1 MQLERHGDH
10 VSLLLNNAGRQ
21 YFPGRLERLIKLLLS
36 EPVHVPAE
44 IKLLVNTHFVL
55 TASAGYAS
63 ITVIHA
69 SAVGCLLLPSNLT
82 DCTTNSPLKAESSRN
97 CE

>member
-1 MQLERHGDH
+1 MQLEGHGDH
-10 VSLLLNNAGRQ
+10 IAILLNNAGGQ
-21 YFPGRLERLIKLLLS
+21 DFPGSLERLIKFLLRES
-36 EPVHVPAE
+36 VHVPAE

-82 DCTTNSPLKAESSRN
+82 D
-97 CE
+97 